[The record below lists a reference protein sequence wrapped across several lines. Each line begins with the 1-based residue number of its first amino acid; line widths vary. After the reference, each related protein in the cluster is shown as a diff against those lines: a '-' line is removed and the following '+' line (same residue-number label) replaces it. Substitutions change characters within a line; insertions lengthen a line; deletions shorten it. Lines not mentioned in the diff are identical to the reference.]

1 MLNGP
6 FILNEISSINLILLV
21 IFEVIAIISLLY
33 FQQNLEFFG
42 GVQEKETKNEENK
55 TKNVQREIKTKE
67 KVILTTKIQKVINQ
81 KVIMIMYKAISN
93 VEKETKNV
101 MNATV
106 NAEKEI
112 KIEGKEMKKKELV
125 SIDEEKEVL

>member
-1 MLNGP
+1 
-6 FILNEISSINLILLV
+6 
-21 IFEVIAIISLLY
+21 
-33 FQQNLEFFG
+33 
-42 GVQEKETKNEENK
+42 
-55 TKNVQREIKTKE
+55 
-67 KVILTTKIQKVINQ
+67 
-81 KVIMIMYKAISN
+81 MIMYKAISN

-125 SIDEEKEVL
+125 SIDEEKEVLWTLKVKENVNKWENESNWENQGVNENVEENVNANALLDDKVN